1 MQQKLHIIALSGYKC
16 IYSGTLVT
24 VSLLQ
29 TLRDSTRNDAN
40 VVEKR

>member
-1 MQQKLHIIALSGYKC
+1 MQQELHIITLSEYKC

-29 TLRDSTRNDAN
+29 KLRDSTRNDAN